1 MSLNPKR
8 REPWPRQAKKRSQ
21 SRILSLATFPAAGAS
36 NFGCCTAPRW
46 YGTDAEWV
54 YSLIHPHRSSDV
66 SDTTIDLFTA
76 LQSALG
82 PQYRL
87 ERELGRGGM
96 GVVFLATDSA
106 LDRRVAIKV
115 VHPELAAHD
124 SITRRFLAEARTIA
138 RLRHPNIVAVHAA
151 GSANGLL
158 YYVMDEVAG
167 ESLRQRLAREGCL
180 PPKDAARIVSDLA
193 AALHAAG
200 RAGVV
205 HRDVKPENV
214 LLDDSSGRALLA
226 DFGIA
231 RAVAVEA
238 SGSSTGQGIAVG
250 TPVYMSPEQAA
261 GEEID
266 TRSDLYALGVVAY
279 EMLAGHPPFQGAH
292 RVVVSKHI
300 AERPVPLDRL
310 RPEAPTELA
319 DAVMRALEKQ
329 PADRWQTGEEFQ
341 QAVSGE
347 RQTPAPKR
355 RARRRLMSLAGAAIV
370 LLAATVA
377 LGRRSP
383 GPPSGVNP
391 RHSIL
396 IMPFDN
402 LREELSVD
410 WLRDGSVSMLGLNLS
425 QWNDLTVVDHERLH
439 DLFAKHNLKVGD
451 DVGLD
456 MARRIAREAGVWTV
470 VLGDFTPAGDSL
482 HLTARVFDVA
492 SGKRVDVARVDARAA
507 DDVRPLFDELAAK
520 LLDLSGAPNE
530 IRIGLARATTQS
542 LQAFRSYLSGVEHL
556 NRWDLAGAQRDLER
570 AIALDSTFGLAYYK
584 LALTR
589 GWVGG
594 TDDSLAHRAIRR
606 ATTFSSSLPPHERSV
621 INAFRAFVQGENS
634 EARALY
640 EQLLARDAND
650 ADAWYGLGDAWFHDT
665 AGVDQ
670 APAWTQ
676 AIRAFKRALALD
688 PNYALA
694 YEHVHTMLSQAA
706 VTNPLY
712 AFLPADSFGVT
723 RSSTGQQLIDSVTV
737 KAAVQRARGEAL
749 RSARSWVASQP
760 TTLRAHGAMV
770 NAYVGAGNYSAALA
784 EVERFR
790 EATPLHPEL
799 PFVQAR
805 IRFASG
811 QIDNAAAQLRTALD
825 TIAPRD
831 FQPYQGTPT
840 VLGDI
845 AAAANVFAYQG
856 DLESAAKAIDLAD
869 QVRREVLFDPGWTA
883 GDPKGDSWRRAKLGE
898 LYAAAGGPSASLREI
913 WQGAAEA
920 GRMAPPDKRKHLVH
934 AGANAA
940 VGLFTGLAAD
950 STALTE
956 YQAMSGEK
964 LPREVLALLEV
975 SRGDSVAARRT
986 LAEPETSSHA
996 KYMYPVYRRPYAA
1009 QAYYLLGDYETT
1021 IRVLEGFE
1029 PSNLYTGG
1037 FDSRWGMVGRV
1048 RLLRGAAYERLGRRA
1063 EARAEYRQVMTQW
1076 KSAAPELQPFVDQA
1090 RRGLARVGHSG

>member
-1 MSLNPKR
+1 M
-8 REPWPRQAKKRSQ
+8 
-21 SRILSLATFPAAGAS
+21 
-36 NFGCCTAPRW
+36 
-46 YGTDAEWV
+46 
-54 YSLIHPHRSSDV
+54 
-66 SDTTIDLFTA
+66 SDTAIDLFTA
-76 LQSALG
+76 LQTALG

-96 GVVFLATDSA
+96 GVVFLATDTT
-106 LDRRVAIKV
+106 LDRQVAIKV
-115 VHPELAAHD
+115 VHPELAAHE

-151 GSANGLL
+151 GSAEGLL

-167 ESLRQRLAREGCL
+167 ESLRQRLLREGRIS
-180 PPKDAARIVSDLA
+180 PADTARILSHLA
-193 AALHAAG
+193 AALDASG

-214 LLDDSSGRALLA
+214 LLDEASGRAMLA

-238 SGSSTGQGIAVG
+238 TGSSTGQGVAVG

-279 EMLAGHPPFQGAH
+279 EMLTGQPPFQGPH

-300 AERPVPLDRL
+300 AERPVPVERL
-310 RPEAPTELA
+310 RPETPRELA
-319 DAVMRALEKQ
+319 GAVMRALEKQ
-329 PADRWQTGEEFQ
+329 PSDRWQTGEEFR
-341 QAVSGE
+341 QAVVGE
-347 RQTPAPKR
+347 RPMPPS
-355 RARRRLMSLAGAAIV
+355 ARHTSGRVISLVAAALV
-370 LLAATVA
+370 LLVATVA
-377 LGRRSP
+377 LIRRSP
-383 GPPSGVNP
+383 GPPRGINP

-396 IMPFDN
+396 VLPFDN
-402 LREELSVD
+402 LREERSVD

-439 DLFAKHNLKVGD
+439 DLLAKHHLKVGD
-451 DVGLD
+451 DIGLN
-456 MARRIAREAGVWTV
+456 MARRLAREAGAWTV

-492 SGKRVDVARVDARAA
+492 SGKRVDVARVDDRAGS
-507 DDVRPLFDELAAK
+507 DVRPLFDDLAAK

-530 IRIGLARATTQS
+530 IRIGLARSTTQS
-542 LQAFRSYLSGVEHL
+542 LEAFRAYLRGVEHL

-570 AIALDSTFGLAYYK
+570 AIALDTTFGLAYYK

-594 TDDSLAHRAIRR
+594 TEDSIAHRAIRR
-606 ATTFSSSLPPHERSV
+606 ATAFSGNLPPHERAV
-621 INAFRAFVQGENS
+621 INAHRAFVQGERA

-640 EQLLARDAND
+640 QQLLARDAND

-676 AIRAFKRALALD
+676 AMRAFKRALALD

-694 YEHVHTMLSQAA
+694 YEHVHAMLSEAA
-706 VTNPLY
+706 VPDPPY
-712 AFLPADSFGVT
+712 ALLPADSFAVT
-723 RSSTGQQLIDSVTV
+723 RTATGRQLIDSVKLAT
-737 KAAVQRARGEAL
+737 AVQRARGEAL
-749 RSARSWVASQP
+749 NTARSWVTSQP

-770 NAYVGAGNYSAALA
+770 NAYVGVGNYPAALA

-811 QIDNAAAQLRTALD
+811 EIDRAAAQLRMALD
-825 TIAPRD
+825 TVAPRD

-840 VLGDI
+840 VLADI

-856 DLESAAKAIDLAD
+856 DLENAAKAIDLAD
-869 QVRREVLFDPGWTA
+869 QVRREVLYEPGWMA
-883 GDPKGDSWRRAKLGE
+883 GDPKGESWRRAMLGE
-898 LYAAAGGPSASLREI
+898 LYAAAGGPAASLRQI
-913 WQGAAEA
+913 WQSAAEA
-920 GRMAPPDKRKHLVH
+920 GRMATPDKRKHLVH
-934 AGANAA
+934 AGATAA
-940 VGLFTGLAAD
+940 IGLFTGLAAD
-950 STALTE
+950 STALNE
-956 YQAMSGEK
+956 LQAISGEQPSK
-964 LPREVLALLEV
+964 EVRALLAV
-975 SRGDSVAARRT
+975 SRGDSAGARRV
-986 LAEPETSSHA
+986 LAQPDSTA
-996 KYMYPVYRRPYAA
+996 KYMYRVQSRPYAA

-1021 IRVLEGFE
+1021 LRVLEGFE

-1037 FDSRWGMVGRV
+1037 FDARWGMLGRV
-1048 RLLRGAAYERLGRRA
+1048 RLLRGAAYERLGRLA
-1063 EARAEYRQVMTQW
+1063 EARAEYRQVMAQW
-1076 KSAAPELQPFVDQA
+1076 KSADAELQPFLDQA
-1090 RRGLARVGHSG
+1090 RRGLARVGYTS